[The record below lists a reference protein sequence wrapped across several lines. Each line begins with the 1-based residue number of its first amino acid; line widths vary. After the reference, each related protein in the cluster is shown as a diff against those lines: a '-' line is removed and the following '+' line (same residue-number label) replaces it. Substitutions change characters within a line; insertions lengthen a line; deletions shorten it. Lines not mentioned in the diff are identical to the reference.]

1 MFEGALSRDHR
12 AEGSIRAIDVLLSKL
27 PEVEA
32 FPLGAGRP
40 PAPYIDKA
48 APASYLTR
56 NPVQRREIGGFT
68 RPFSRL
74 LSSPSLSAD
83 LLVWRAPRR
92 TAANPC

>member
-1 MFEGALSRDHR
+1 MFEAALSRDHR
-12 AEGSIRAIDVLLSKL
+12 AEGSIRTIDVLLSKL

-32 FPLGAGRP
+32 SPLGAGRP
-40 PAPYIDKA
+40 PEPYIDNA
-48 APASYLTR
+48 VRASYLTR

-83 LLVWRAPRR
+83 LLVRRAPRR
-92 TAANPC
+92 SAADPG